1 MNKTRKIIFDA
12 AIKVFSSNGYESA
25 TMDEVASKA
34 GVAKGTLYYHFK
46 SKEELFYF
54 VVQSGIDL
62 ISDEVSKAIENIDDP
77 VEKMKEAARLQLK
90 YVYTNKDLFRVIM
103 AHIWGNKERHEEI
116 RSQMK
121 SLIDLTSK
129 TLSGVTTHGN
139 IKNDDSDIL
148 SYCFI
153 GVLFSS
159 ALYEIINEN
168 NYDQDEVVEKFIN
181 YINYGIRLS

>member
-1 MNKTRKIIFDA
+1 MNKTRKIIFEA

-62 ISDEVSKAIENIDDP
+62 ISNEVSKAIEEVDDP
-77 VEKMKEAARLQLK
+77 VEKMKVVARLQLK

-116 RSQMK
+116 RGQMK

-129 TLSGVTTHGN
+129 TLSGITKDSN
-139 IKNDDSDIL
+139 KDNEDSDIL

-153 GVLFSS
+153 GILFSS

-168 NYDQDEVVEKFIN
+168 NYNQDEVIEKFIN
-181 YINYGIRLS
+181 YINYGIRLF

>member
-1 MNKTRKIIFDA
+1 MNKTRKIIFEA

-54 VVQSGIDL
+54 IVQSGIDL
-62 ISDEVSKAIENIDDP
+62 ISDEVSKAIEEVDDP
-77 VEKMKEAARLQLK
+77 IERMKVAARLQLK
-90 YVYTNKDLFRVIM
+90 YFYTNKDLFRVIM
-103 AHIWGNKERHEEI
+103 THMWGSKERHEEI

-129 TLSGVTTHGN
+129 TLSE
-139 IKNDDSDIL
+139 IKKDSDKDKEDYDIL

-153 GVLFSS
+153 GILFSS

-168 NYDQDEVVEKFIN
+168 NYDQNEVVEKFIN